1 MSTSIAN
8 VLLAPTHA
16 SEKGDDS
23 WSDGEIALQAK
34 SVVFEMRKKKNKGK
48 LFYKHRKP
56 NKGRLCMREILNAL
70 PPSLSARGTHKG
82 ITFLCCLCVFSCS
95 IIEAE
100 PYKHIETDLDKL
112 HQHI

>member
-48 LFYKHRKP
+48 LFYKH
-56 NKGRLCMREILNAL
+56 
-70 PPSLSARGTHKG
+70 
-82 ITFLCCLCVFSCS
+82 
-95 IIEAE
+95 
-100 PYKHIETDLDKL
+100 IETD
-112 HQHI
+112 